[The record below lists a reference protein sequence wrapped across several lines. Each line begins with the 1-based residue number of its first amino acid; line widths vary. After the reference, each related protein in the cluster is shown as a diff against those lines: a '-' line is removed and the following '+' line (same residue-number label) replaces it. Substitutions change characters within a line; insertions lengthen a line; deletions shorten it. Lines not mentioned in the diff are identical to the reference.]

1 MQIVCMKSITYIAK
15 SMMIVRVSNGQIQ
28 VEESQPNYERSS
40 AIYSSQ
46 GVIGIYKIGERISNY

>member
-1 MQIVCMKSITYIAK
+1 
-15 SMMIVRVSNGQIQ
+15 MMIVRVSNGQIQ
-28 VEESQPNYERSS
+28 VEESQPNCERSS

>member
-1 MQIVCMKSITYIAK
+1 
-15 SMMIVRVSNGQIQ
+15 MMIVRVSNGQIQ

>member
-1 MQIVCMKSITYIAK
+1 MKSITYIAK

-28 VEESQPNYERSS
+28 VEESQLKYERSS